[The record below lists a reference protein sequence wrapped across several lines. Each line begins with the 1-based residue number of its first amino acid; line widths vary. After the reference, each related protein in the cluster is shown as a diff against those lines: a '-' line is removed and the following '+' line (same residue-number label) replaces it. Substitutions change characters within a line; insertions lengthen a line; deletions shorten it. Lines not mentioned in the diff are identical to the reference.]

1 MVCDVAIIGA
11 GPYGLSTAAHLRAVN
26 GRVLRVFGEPMSFWQ
41 KHMPTGMFLR
51 SPLVAS
57 NLSDPAKSLEL
68 GSFALANNNSAIPDP
83 LPLDQFIEYG
93 RWFQRKTVPD
103 VDTRNVTRI
112 DSNTDGFQLT
122 LADGER
128 LKSRRV
134 VVAAGIVPF
143 ARRLSQFTDLPAE
156 LASHSCDHRYLDK
169 FAGMHVA
176 VLGGGQSA
184 LESAALLHEAG
195 ARVSVFIRE
204 SILRYLRRHSWTH
217 KGLLG
222 RLLYAPADVGPAG
235 LSQLVAAPKLFRRLP
250 RELQNRWAKRAI
262 RPAGA
267 AWLEPRLQQ
276 LEISTSRGVESVVPV
291 EGGRKLKI
299 RLSDGTIRQVD
310 HILQATGY
318 QVDISK
324 YPFLKGR
331 LLDKIRKVDG
341 FPVLDHGFESSV
353 PGLHF
358 VGAPAAW
365 SFGPL
370 MRFVAGVEFAA
381 RAVTGRICR

>member
-1 MVCDVAIIGA
+1 
-11 GPYGLSTAAHLRAVN
+11 
-26 GRVLRVFGEPMSFWQ
+26 
-41 KHMPTGMFLR
+41 
-51 SPLVAS
+51 
-57 NLSDPAKSLEL
+57 
-68 GSFALANNNSAIPDP
+68 
-83 LPLDQFIEYG
+83 
-93 RWFQRKTVPD
+93 
-103 VDTRNVTRI
+103 
-112 DSNTDGFQLT
+112 
-122 LADGER
+122 
-128 LKSRRV
+128 
-134 VVAAGIVPF
+134 
-143 ARRLSQFTDLPAE
+143 
-156 LASHSCDHRYLDK
+156 
-169 FAGMHVA
+169 
-176 VLGGGQSA
+176 
-184 LESAALLHEAG
+184 
-195 ARVSVFIRE
+195 
-204 SILRYLRRHSWTH
+204 
-217 KGLLG
+217 
-222 RLLYAPADVGPAG
+222 
-235 LSQLVAAPKLFRRLP
+235 
-250 RELQNRWAKRAI
+250 
-262 RPAGA
+262 
-267 AWLEPRLQQ
+267 
-276 LEISTSRGVESVVPV
+276 VESVVPV

>member
-1 MVCDVAIIGA
+1 MICDVAIVGA

-41 KHMPTGMFLR
+41 KHMPNGMFLR

-68 GSFALANNNSAIPDP
+68 GSFATANNDSAIPDP

-93 RWFQRKTVPD
+93 RWFQRETVAD
-103 VDTRNVTRI
+103 LDRRNVARI
-112 DSNTDGFQLT
+112 ESHTDGFRLT
-122 LADGER
+122 LADGEK
-128 LKSRRV
+128 LKCRRV
-134 VVAAGIVPF
+134 VVAAGILHF
-143 ARRLSQFTDLPAE
+143 ARRLSRFAGLPRDLV
-156 LASHSCDHRYLDK
+156 SHSCDHRYLDK
-169 FAGMHVA
+169 FAGSHVA

-195 ARVSVFIRE
+195 AKVSVFIRE
-204 SILRYLRRHSWTH
+204 SVLRYLRRHPWTH
-217 KGLLG
+217 KGALG

-235 LSQLVAAPKLFRRLP
+235 LSQLVAAPKLFRCFP
-250 RELQNRWAKRAI
+250 RELQNRWATRSI

-276 LEISTSRGVESVVPV
+276 VEISTSRSVESAVAV

-299 RLSDGTIRQVD
+299 RLNDGTDRHVD
-310 HILQATGY
+310 HLLQATGY

-324 YPFLKGR
+324 YPFLEGR
-331 LLDKIRKVDG
+331 LLEKIRRANG

-358 VGAPAAW
+358 LGAPAAW

-381 RAVTGRICR
+381 RAVTRRICR